1 MPPSQ
6 LARTLCLFALLATP
20 SSADEATSPHFLVN
34 GYPLGD
40 ARTHL
45 DASETRAYRRAL
57 AAFPTAA
64 ASLKDGSDPVTATL
78 NLEAFS
84 NLKELEV
91 CLFLTADTLRDLE
104 GMRALLERS
113 GFGYMDNNPHP
124 MSHQQMN
131 FYGAEGDGLMLN
143 GIIPSPS
150 LPSLG
155 FGLTRFIWGDKHI
168 GIGIVLGQHH
178 QPVSVSANLN
188 VL

>member
-1 MPPSQ
+1 
-6 LARTLCLFALLATP
+6 
-20 SSADEATSPHFLVN
+20 VN

-64 ASLKDGSDPVTATL
+64 ACLKDGSDPVTATL

-84 NLKELEV
+84 NLEELEV

-113 GFGYMDNNPHP
+113 GFKTYDKTIPYSSDRMASRGVIGAGLAVSASAPATDVPIG
-124 MSHQQMN
+124 
-131 FYGAEGDGLMLN
+131 FVGWLDRLFFAYGLSVNVL
-143 GIIPSPS
+143 
-150 LPSLG
+150 
-155 FGLTRFIWGDKHI
+155 FGPTSE
-168 GIGIVLGQHH
+168 
-178 QPVSVSANLN
+178 PVSASASVNRL
-188 VL
+188 

>member
-20 SSADEATSPHFLVN
+20 SSADEAISPHFLVN

-57 AAFPTAA
+57 AALPTAA

-84 NLKELEV
+84 NLEELEV

-113 GFGYMDNNPHP
+113 GFDTPDLIHHP
-124 MSHQQMN
+124 KSNME
-131 FYGAEGDGLMLN
+131 FYGVSGDGRAVSGFMLTEN
-143 GIIPSPS
+143 SPTGLVGWFDRVFQAHGVSTQVLFGPNTEPVTSNASIIR
-150 LPSLG
+150 L
-155 FGLTRFIWGDKHI
+155 
-168 GIGIVLGQHH
+168 
-178 QPVSVSANLN
+178 
-188 VL
+188 